1 MGLEYKIRFEV
12 PEGFDEEALARR
24 LPDATLPGS
33 SWTAYSYEVEVD
45 GFTFVDHGGE
55 RTTASVAFRVL
66 VDEALR
72 AGGPVVVEEL

>member
-12 PEGFDEEALARR
+12 PATFDQAALTKR
-24 LPDATLPGS
+24 LPDARIPGS
-33 SWTAYSYEVEVD
+33 SWTSYAYEVEPD